1 MAFGDFHTHTIFSDG
16 LGTVEEM
23 VDGARAKGLL
33 ALGISDHS
41 MTPFDLRY
49 CMRPETNIE
58 QYVPTVREAQKRARE
73 LYNFPLLL
81 GIEWDLGSEIDPAC
95 YDYTIGSVH
104 YIIRKNGEIFPVDS
118 QPEKVFE
125 GIECVFG
132 GNRLDFAKAY
142 FEQVVTHAE
151 KNKPTF
157 MGHFDLLTKH
167 GTVDE
172 DDEAYLAVAREA
184 LAEVIKHVP
193 LIEINMG
200 AVIRGLRT
208 VPYPHPKFLPLVLEL
223 GGKIILSSDAHHPDK
238 IAFHFSEMLR
248 LLADVGFTHVS
259 RLGENG
265 IVEDEIS
272 KLLAENQ
279 WG

>member
-1 MAFGDFHTHTIFSDG
+1 MAFSDFHTHTIFSDG
-16 LGTVEEM
+16 FGTVDEM
-23 VDGARAKGLL
+23 VDSARAKGLL

-58 QYVPTVREAQKRARE
+58 AYEPTVREAKKRARD
-73 LYNFPLLL
+73 LYNFPVLL
-81 GIEWDLGSEIDPAC
+81 GIEWDLGSEIDPAR

-118 QPEKVFE
+118 QPEKVFG
-125 GIECVFG
+125 GIEHVFG

-142 FEQVVTHAE
+142 FEHVVTHAE
-151 KNKPTF
+151 KNKPTL

-184 LAEVIKHVP
+184 LAETIKHVP
-193 LIEINMG
+193 LIEVNMG
-200 AVIRGLRT
+200 AVIRGLRS
-208 VPYPHPKFLPLVLEL
+208 VPYPNPKFLPLIHEL
-223 GGKIILSSDAHHPDK
+223 GGRIILSSDAHAPDK
-238 IAFHFSEMLR
+238 IAFQFPEMLK
-248 LLADVGFTHVS
+248 LLQGAGFTHVS
-259 RLGENG
+259 RLTEKG
-265 IVEDEIS
+265 IVEDEINI
-272 KLLAENQ
+272 LL
-279 WG
+279 

>member
-16 LGTVEEM
+16 FGTVEEM
-23 VDGARAKGLL
+23 VDSARAKGLL

-58 QYVPTVREAQKRARE
+58 KYEPTVREAQKKARE
-73 LYNFPLLL
+73 LHNFPVLL
-81 GIEWDLGSEIDPAC
+81 GIEWDYGSEIERER

-104 YIIRKNGEIFPVDS
+104 YIIRKNGDIFPVDS
-118 QPEKVFE
+118 QPEKVFG
-125 GIECVFG
+125 GIEHVFG

-167 GTVDE
+167 QTVDE
-172 DDEAYLAVAREA
+172 DDEAYLAVVREA
-184 LAEVIKHVP
+184 LSETIKHVP
-193 LIEINMG
+193 LLEINMG
-200 AVIRGLRT
+200 AVIRGLRS
-208 VPYPHPKFLPLVLEL
+208 VPYPHPKFLPLIREL
-223 GGKIILSSDAHHPDK
+223 GGKVILSSDAHHPDK
-238 IAFHFSEMLR
+238 IAFQFPEMLR
-248 LLADVGFTHVS
+248 MLADIGFTHVS
-259 RLGENG
+259 RLTENG
-265 IVEDEIS
+265 IVEDEIAT
-272 KLLAENQ
+272 LLY
-279 WG
+279 